1 MDSTPNS
8 YRREVAAVA
17 EPIYNLRRKIDPMK
31 AIHVERIGTTY
42 RVSLTTREEGVAETE
57 VCPGRESLIVAL
69 GKEGASQKGIFDIFK
84 QLESSS
90 NAELCLQ
97 ED

>member
-1 MDSTPNS
+1 
-8 YRREVAAVA
+8 
-17 EPIYNLRRKIDPMK
+17 MK
-31 AIHVERIGTTY
+31 AI
-42 RVSLTTREEGVAETE
+42 
-57 VCPGRESLIVAL
+57 AL

-90 NAELCLQ
+90 NAELRLQ